1 MKKIYIL
8 ALLLMFGHASASQ
21 TPKTPSSLEE
31 MIKGSDLILVGHLGK
46 VISTQKFYGYQE
58 NAKYLAE
65 LDELSNI
72 PIALIAVD
80 YQIKIDSIIYDR
92 NNTKDI
98 KDDISYRIF
107 QSPSVKDRQARN
119 KEKAI
124 FFLSKTPAKGNNY
137 SIKSTFYRLQMNG
150 VDPVSYSFKGKQI
163 MVERA
168 DNKENL
174 SSYDFLDK
182 VVELSSIISEGL
194 SN

>member
-1 MKKIYIL
+1 
-8 ALLLMFGHASASQ
+8 
-21 TPKTPSSLEE
+21 
-31 MIKGSDLILVGHLGK
+31 MIRGSDLILVGHLGK
-46 VISTQKFYGYQE
+46 VISTQEFYGYQE

-65 LDELSNI
+65 LDKLSNI

-92 NNTKDI
+92 NNVKDI

-107 QSPSVKDRQARN
+107 QSPSVKNRQARN

-137 SIKSTFYRLQMNG
+137 SIKSAFYRLQMNG
-150 VDPVSYSFKGKQI
+150 LDPASYSLKGKQV

-174 SSYDFLDK
+174 SSYEFLDK
-182 VVELSSIISEGL
+182 VVELSSIISEEL